1 MAARRNGPAVV
12 PHAMIFATY
21 RGRQT
26 LYQHTAK
33 SESSHA
39 VDSPAVSR
47 TYAWVVF
54 ALTFGLLLSD
64 YMSRQVLNAVFPL
77 LKATWGLSD
86 TRLGSL
92 SSVVALMVGVLTFPL
107 SVLAD
112 RWGRIRSVILMGA
125 LWSLATLGCALS
137 RNYGDMLAA
146 RAFVG
151 VGEAAYGSVG
161 LAIVLS
167 IFPSSLRATLTGA
180 FMAGG
185 AFGSVFGMSLGGIVA
200 VHLGWRWSF
209 GAMAGFGIALVTAYA
224 LIVTEKRVSNSRGRK
239 AGTAPQ
245 PSDRPSFRALL
256 KGLFSTVSVIC
267 AYVGSALQLFIMGA
281 VLAWMPSFLN
291 RYYGLAPD
299 KAGVGAAGFLILGGA
314 GMIVC
319 GIITDRIS
327 GVYPIRKWISAI
339 VYSLSSFVL
348 LAIGFHLHAGPA
360 QLAVIGAG
368 IFLVAGTSGPAG
380 AMVARLT
387 PEAIHA
393 SAFGTLTL
401 VNNLLGL
408 APGPLVT
415 GVIADRIGLLGALQ
429 VIPFAAL
436 VATLAFVVGK
446 RHYPNDLEHLAKLE
460 RAATSQ

>member
-1 MAARRNGPAVV
+1 M
-12 PHAMIFATY
+12 Y
-21 RGRQT
+21 
-26 LYQHTAK
+26 LHTAK
-33 SESSHA
+33 PASGDA
-39 VDSPAVSR
+39 IDSPSVSYA
-47 TYAWVVF
+47 YAWIVF

-77 LKATWGLSD
+77 LKATWHLSD

-92 SSVVALMVGVLTFPL
+92 SGVVALMVGVLTFPL

-112 RWGRIRSVILMGA
+112 RWGRVRSVILMGT
-125 LWSLATLGCALS
+125 LWSIATLACALS
-137 RNYGDMLAA
+137 RNYDDMLLA

-167 IFPSSLRATLTGA
+167 IFPPSLRATLTGA

-200 VHLGWRWSF
+200 VRLGWRWSF
-209 GAMAGFGIALVTAYA
+209 GAMAMFGCILVLAYW
-224 LIVTEKRVSNSRGRK
+224 LIVTERRITASRASTDGG
-239 AGTAPQ
+239 ANVIAQ
-245 PSDRPSFRALL
+245 SAARPSFGALL
-256 KGLFSTVSVIC
+256 RGLFSTVSVIC

-281 VLAWMPSFLN
+281 VLAWMPSFLH

-299 KAGVGAAGFLILGGA
+299 RAGVGAAAFLLLGGA

-319 GIITDRIS
+319 GIVTDRIS
-327 GVYPIRKWISAI
+327 QTFAIRKWVSAI
-339 VYSLSSFVL
+339 AYSLSSFVL
-348 LAIGFHLHAGPA
+348 LAVGFHLHAGPV

-368 IFLVAGTSGPAG
+368 VFFVAGTSGPAG

-429 VIPFAAL
+429 AIPFAAL
-436 VATLAFVVGK
+436 AATLVFAIGK
-446 RHYPNDLEHLAKLE
+446 RYYSSDLERLAKLE
-460 RAATSQ
+460 RVAAARQ

>member
-1 MAARRNGPAVV
+1 MRCVKPESGDVATPAAA
-12 PHAMIFATY
+12 
-21 RGRQT
+21 
-26 LYQHTAK
+26 
-33 SESSHA
+33 
-39 VDSPAVSR
+39 SR
-47 TYAWVVF
+47 TYAWIVF

-77 LKATWGLSD
+77 LKAAWGLSD

-92 SSVVALMVGVLTFPL
+92 SSVVALMVGILTFPL
-107 SVLAD
+107 SVFAD
-112 RWGRIRSVILMGA
+112 RWGRVRSVVLMGA
-125 LWSLATLGCALS
+125 LWSLATLGCAIS
-137 RNYGDMLAA
+137 RNYGDMLLA

-167 IFPSSLRATLTGA
+167 IFPPSLRATLTGA

-200 VHLGWRWSF
+200 VHIGWRWSF
-209 GAMAGFGIALVTAYA
+209 GAMAAFGFMLVVAYR
-224 LIVTEKRVSNSRGRK
+224 LTVTEKRVGASRWTGEHHASAK
-239 AGTAPQ
+239 PAA
-245 PSDRPSFRALL
+245 SPSFSVLL

-299 KAGVGAAGFLILGGA
+299 KAGVGAAVFLMLGGA

-319 GIITDRIS
+319 GIVTDRVS
-327 GVYPIRKWISAI
+327 RVLPIRKWVSAI

-348 LAIGFHLHAGPA
+348 LIVGFHLNAGPA
-360 QLAVIGAG
+360 QLLVIAAG

-415 GVIADRIGLLGALQ
+415 GMIADRIGLLGALQ
-429 VIPFAAL
+429 VIPFTAL
-436 VATLAFVVGK
+436 AATLAFVVGK
-446 RHYPNDLEHLAKLE
+446 RHYQADLQRLATLE
-460 RAATSQ
+460 KAAVSH

>member
-1 MAARRNGPAVV
+1 
-12 PHAMIFATY
+12 
-21 RGRQT
+21 
-26 LYQHTAK
+26 LYLHTAK
-33 SESSHA
+33 PASGDA
-39 VDSPAVSR
+39 IDSPSVSFA
-47 TYAWVVF
+47 YAWIVF

-77 LKATWGLSD
+77 LKATWHLSD

-92 SSVVALMVGVLTFPL
+92 SGVVALMVGVLTFPL

-112 RWGRIRSVILMGA
+112 RWGRVRSVILMGT
-125 LWSLATLGCALS
+125 LWSIATLACALS
-137 RNYGDMLAA
+137 RNYDDMLLA

-167 IFPSSLRATLTGA
+167 IFPPSLRATLTGA

-200 VHLGWRWSF
+200 VRLGWRWSF
-209 GAMAGFGIALVTAYA
+209 GAMAMFGCILVLAYW
-224 LIVTEKRVSNSRGRK
+224 LIVTERRISALRASTDGGANVIAQS
-239 AGTAPQ
+239 AA
-245 PSDRPSFRALL
+245 RPSFGALL
-256 KGLFSTVSVIC
+256 RGLFSTVSVIC

-281 VLAWMPSFLN
+281 VLAWMPSFLH

-299 KAGVGAAGFLILGGA
+299 RAGVGAAAFLLLGGA

-319 GIITDRIS
+319 GIVTDRIS
-327 GVYPIRKWISAI
+327 QTFAIRKWVSAI
-339 VYSLSSFVL
+339 AYSLSSFVL
-348 LAIGFHLHAGPA
+348 LAVGFHLHAGPV

-368 IFLVAGTSGPAG
+368 VFFVAGTSGPAG

-415 GVIADRIGLLGALQ
+415 GMIADRIGLLGALQ
-429 VIPFAAL
+429 AIPFAAL
-436 VATLAFVVGK
+436 AATLVFAIGK
-446 RHYPNDLEHLAKLE
+446 RYYSSDLERLAKLE
-460 RAATSQ
+460 RAAAVR

>member
-1 MAARRNGPAVV
+1 
-12 PHAMIFATY
+12 
-21 RGRQT
+21 
-26 LYQHTAK
+26 LYLHSAK
-33 SESSHA
+33 SAPGGA
-39 VDSPAVSR
+39 VLPTASR
-47 TYAWVVF
+47 GYGWIVF

-77 LKATWGLSD
+77 LKAAWGLSD
-86 TRLGSL
+86 TRLGAL
-92 SSVVALMVGVLTFPL
+92 SSAVALMVGALTFPL

-112 RWGRIRSVILMGA
+112 RWGRVRSVILMGA
-125 LWSLATLGCALS
+125 LWSLATLGCAIS
-137 RNYGDMLAA
+137 GNYGEMLLA

-167 IFPSSLRATLTGA
+167 IFSPSLRATLTGA

-185 AFGSVFGMSLGGIVA
+185 AFGSVLGMSLGGIVA

-209 GAMAGFGIALVTAYA
+209 AAMAAFGFALVVTYA
-224 LIVTEKRVSNSRGRK
+224 LVVTQRRVSLSRWRDSGGS
-239 AGTAPQ
+239 ATAAPA
-245 PSDRPSFRALL
+245 RPRFRVLL
-256 KGLFSTVSVIC
+256 KRLFSTVSVVC
-267 AYVGSALQLFIMGA
+267 AYIGSALQLFIMGA

-299 KAGVGAAGFLILGGA
+299 KAGVVAALFLMLGGT

-319 GIITDRIS
+319 GIVTDRVS
-327 GVYPIRKWISAI
+327 RGRPIRKWVSAI
-339 VYSLSSFVL
+339 AYSLSAFVL
-348 LAIGFHLHAGPA
+348 LVIGFHLHPGSA
-360 QLAVIGAG
+360 QLVTLGLG

-387 PEAIHA
+387 PESIHA

-401 VNNLLGL
+401 VNNLVGL

-415 GVIADRIGLLGALQ
+415 GMIADRFGLLGALQ
-429 VIPFAAL
+429 IIPFAAL
-436 VATLAFVVGK
+436 AATVIFVVGK
-446 RHYPNDLEHLAKLE
+446 RHYTNDLQHLDTLE
-460 RAATSQ
+460 RAANAQ

>member
-1 MAARRNGPAVV
+1 M
-12 PHAMIFATY
+12 Y
-21 RGRQT
+21 
-26 LYQHTAK
+26 LHTAK
-33 SESSHA
+33 PASGDA
-39 VDSPAVSR
+39 TDSLTVSY
-47 TYAWVVF
+47 TYAWIVF

-77 LKATWGLSD
+77 LKAAWHLSD

-112 RWGRIRSVILMGA
+112 RWGRVRSVILMGT
-125 LWSLATLGCALS
+125 LWSVATLACALS
-137 RNYGDMLAA
+137 RNYDDMLLA

-167 IFPSSLRATLTGA
+167 IFPPSLRATLTGA

-200 VHLGWRWSF
+200 VRLGWRWSF
-209 GAMAGFGIALVTAYA
+209 GAMATFGCILVVAYW
-224 LIVTEKRVSNSRGRK
+224 LIVTERRISASRARMDGDTIAK
-239 AGTAPQ
+239 PAA
-245 PSDRPSFRALL
+245 RPSFGALL
-256 KGLFSTVSVIC
+256 RGLFSTVSVIC

-281 VLAWMPSFLN
+281 VLAWMPSFLH

-299 KAGVGAAGFLILGGA
+299 RAGVGAAAFLLLGGA
-314 GMIVC
+314 GMILC
-319 GIITDRIS
+319 GIVTDRIS
-327 GVYPIRKWISAI
+327 QTLPIRKWVSAI
-339 VYSLSSFVL
+339 AYSLSSFVL
-348 LAIGFHLHAGPA
+348 LAVGFHLHAGPV

-368 IFLVAGTSGPAG
+368 VFFVAGTSGPAG

-408 APGPLVT
+408 APGPFVT
-415 GVIADRIGLLGALQ
+415 GMIADRIGLLGALQ

-436 VATLAFVVGK
+436 AATLAFAIGK
-446 RHYPNDLEHLAKLE
+446 RYYPGDLERLAKLE
-460 RAATSQ
+460 RMATVHR

>member
-1 MAARRNGPAVV
+1 M
-12 PHAMIFATY
+12 Y
-21 RGRQT
+21 
-26 LYQHTAK
+26 LHTAK
-33 SESSHA
+33 PASGGA
-39 VDSPAVSR
+39 IDSPTVSY
-47 TYAWVVF
+47 TYPWIVF
-54 ALTFGLLLSD
+54 ALTFALLLSD

-77 LKATWGLSD
+77 LKAAWHLSD

-92 SSVVALMVGVLTFPL
+92 SGVVALMVGVLTFPL

-112 RWGRIRSVILMGA
+112 RWGRVRSVILMGT
-125 LWSLATLGCALS
+125 LWSVATLACALS
-137 RNYGDMLAA
+137 RHYDDMLLA

-167 IFPSSLRATLTGA
+167 IFPPSLRATLTGA

-200 VHLGWRWSF
+200 VRLGWRWSF
-209 GAMAGFGIALVTAYA
+209 GAMAMFGCILVLAYW
-224 LIVTEKRVSNSRGRK
+224 LIVTERRISASRASTDGD
-239 AGTAPQ
+239 AIAEPAA
-245 PSDRPSFRALL
+245 RPRFRALL
-256 KGLFSTVSVIC
+256 RGLFSTVSVIC

-281 VLAWMPSFLN
+281 VLAWMPSFLH

-299 KAGVGAAGFLILGGA
+299 RAGIGAAAFLLLGGA
-314 GMIVC
+314 GMILC
-319 GIITDRIS
+319 GIVTDRIS
-327 GVYPIRKWISAI
+327 QTFAIRKWMSAI
-339 VYSLSSFVL
+339 AYSLSSFVL
-348 LAIGFHLHAGPA
+348 LAVGFHLHAGPV

-368 IFLVAGTSGPAG
+368 VFFVAGTSGPAG

-415 GVIADRIGLLGALQ
+415 GMIADRIGLLGALQ
-429 VIPFAAL
+429 AIPFAAL
-436 VATLAFVVGK
+436 AATLVFAIGK
-446 RHYPNDLEHLAKLE
+446 RHYSSDLEGLATLE
-460 RAATSQ
+460 RMAMARR

>member
-1 MAARRNGPAVV
+1 M
-12 PHAMIFATY
+12 Y
-21 RGRQT
+21 
-26 LYQHTAK
+26 LHTAK
-33 SESSHA
+33 PASGDA
-39 VDSPAVSR
+39 IDSPSVSFA
-47 TYAWVVF
+47 YAWIVF

-77 LKATWGLSD
+77 LKATWHLSD

-92 SSVVALMVGVLTFPL
+92 SGVVALMVGVLTFPL

-112 RWGRIRSVILMGA
+112 RWGRVRSVILMGT
-125 LWSLATLGCALS
+125 LWSIATLACALS
-137 RNYGDMLAA
+137 RNYDDMLLA

-167 IFPSSLRATLTGA
+167 IFPPSLRATLTGA

-200 VHLGWRWSF
+200 VRLGWRWSF
-209 GAMAGFGIALVTAYA
+209 GAMAMFGCILVLAYW
-224 LIVTEKRVSNSRGRK
+224 LIVTERRISASRASTDGG
-239 AGTAPQ
+239 ANVIAQ
-245 PSDRPSFRALL
+245 SAARPSFGALL
-256 KGLFSTVSVIC
+256 RGLFSTVSVIC

-281 VLAWMPSFLN
+281 VLAWMPSFLH

-299 KAGVGAAGFLILGGA
+299 RAGVGAAAFLLLGGA

-319 GIITDRIS
+319 GIVTDRIS
-327 GVYPIRKWISAI
+327 QTFAIRKWVSAI
-339 VYSLSSFVL
+339 AYSLSSFVL
-348 LAIGFHLHAGPA
+348 LAVGFHLHAGPV

-368 IFLVAGTSGPAG
+368 VFFVAGTSGPAG

-415 GVIADRIGLLGALQ
+415 GMIADRIGLLGALQ
-429 VIPFAAL
+429 AIPFAAL
-436 VATLAFVVGK
+436 AATLVFAIGK
-446 RHYPNDLEHLAKLE
+446 RYYSSDLERLAKLE
-460 RAATSQ
+460 RVAAARR

>member
-1 MAARRNGPAVV
+1 M
-12 PHAMIFATY
+12 Y
-21 RGRQT
+21 
-26 LYQHTAK
+26 LHTAK
-33 SESSHA
+33 PASGDA
-39 VDSPAVSR
+39 IDSPSVSYA
-47 TYAWVVF
+47 YAWIVF

-77 LKATWGLSD
+77 LKATWHLSD

-92 SSVVALMVGVLTFPL
+92 SGVVALMVGVLTFPL

-112 RWGRIRSVILMGA
+112 RWGRVRSVILMGT
-125 LWSLATLGCALS
+125 LWSIATLACALS
-137 RNYGDMLAA
+137 RNYDDMLLA

-167 IFPSSLRATLTGA
+167 IFPPSLRATLTGA

-200 VHLGWRWSF
+200 VRLGWRWSF
-209 GAMAGFGIALVTAYA
+209 GAMAVFGCILVLAYW
-224 LIVTEKRVSNSRGRK
+224 LIVTERRISASRASTDGD
-239 AGTAPQ
+239 ANLIAQ
-245 PSDRPSFRALL
+245 SAARPSFGALL
-256 KGLFSTVSVIC
+256 RGLFSTVSVIC

-281 VLAWMPSFLN
+281 VLAWMPSFLH

-299 KAGVGAAGFLILGGA
+299 RAGVGAAAFLLLGGA

-319 GIITDRIS
+319 GIVTDRIS
-327 GVYPIRKWISAI
+327 QTFAIRKWVSAI
-339 VYSLSSFVL
+339 AYSLSSFVL
-348 LAIGFHLHAGPA
+348 LTVGFHLHAGPA

-368 IFLVAGTSGPAG
+368 VFFVAGTSGPAG

-415 GVIADRIGLLGALQ
+415 GMIADRIGLLGALQ
-429 VIPFAAL
+429 AIPFAAL
-436 VATLAFVVGK
+436 AATLVFAIGK
-446 RHYPNDLEHLAKLE
+446 RYYSSDLARLAKLE
-460 RAATSQ
+460 RAAAARR

>member
-1 MAARRNGPAVV
+1 LYLHSVKQAPGAAAGLPS
-12 PHAMIFATY
+12 
-21 RGRQT
+21 G
-26 LYQHTAK
+26 
-33 SESSHA
+33 
-39 VDSPAVSR
+39 SR
-47 TYAWVVF
+47 IYAWVVF

-77 LKATWGLSD
+77 LKAAWGLSD
-86 TRLGSL
+86 TRLGAL
-92 SSVVALMVGVLTFPL
+92 SSAVALMVGSLTFPL
-107 SVLAD
+107 SILAD
-112 RWGRIRSVILMGA
+112 RWGRVRSVVLMGA

-137 RNYGDMLAA
+137 RNYGDMLLA
-146 RAFVG
+146 RALVG
-151 VGEAAYGSVG
+151 LGEAAYGSVG

-167 IFPSSLRATLTGA
+167 IFPPSLRATLTGA

-209 GAMAGFGIALVTAYA
+209 GAMAVFGFLLVVVYRLT
-224 LIVTEKRVSNSRGRK
+224 VTETRIGASRWREAGRT
-239 AGTAPQ
+239 AGNPTL
-245 PSDRPSFRALL
+245 RPRFGALL

-267 AYVGSALQLFIMGA
+267 AYIGSALQLFIMGA

-299 KAGVGAAGFLILGGA
+299 KAGVAAAGFLMLGGA

-319 GIITDRIS
+319 GIVTDRVS
-327 GVYPIRKWISAI
+327 RTFPIRKWYSAI
-339 VYSLSSFVL
+339 VYSLGSFVL
-348 LAIGFHLHAGPA
+348 LAVGFHLHAGPL

-401 VNNLLGL
+401 VNNLIGL

-415 GVIADRIGLLGALQ
+415 GMIADRVGLLGALQ
-429 VIPFAAL
+429 LVPFAAL
-436 VATLAFVVGK
+436 AATLAFAVGK
-446 RHYPNDLEHLAKLE
+446 RHYPADLQRLADFE
-460 RAATSQ
+460 SAAAAPR

>member
-1 MAARRNGPAVV
+1 LP
-12 PHAMIFATY
+12 
-21 RGRQT
+21 
-26 LYQHTAK
+26 
-33 SESSHA
+33 
-39 VDSPAVSR
+39 R
-47 TYAWVVF
+47 TYPWIVF

-77 LKATWGLSD
+77 LKTSWGLSD
-86 TRLGSL
+86 TRLGAL
-92 SSVVALMVGVLTFPL
+92 SSVVALMVGTLTLPL

-112 RWGRIRSVILMGA
+112 RWGRVRSVVLMGA
-125 LWSLATLGCALS
+125 LWSLATLGCAVS
-137 RNYGDMLAA
+137 RNYGDMLIA

-167 IFPSSLRATLTGA
+167 IFPPSMRATLTGA

-185 AFGSVFGMSLGGIVA
+185 AFGSVFGMSLGGILA

-209 GAMAGFGIALVTAYA
+209 GAMAALGFMLVVVYRLT
-224 LIVTEKRVSNSRGRK
+224 VTEQRVGASHWQEAGGTLSRPAVRS
-239 AGTAPQ
+239 T
-245 PSDRPSFRALL
+245 FLALL
-256 KGLFSTVSVIC
+256 KRLFSTVSVIC
-267 AYVGSALQLFIMGA
+267 AYIGSALQLFIMGA

-291 RYYGLAPD
+291 RYYGFAPD
-299 KAGVGAAGFLILGGA
+299 RAGVVAAMFLMLGGG

-319 GIITDRIS
+319 GIVTDRVS
-327 GVYPIRKWISAI
+327 RAHPVRKWVSALT
-339 VYSLSSFVL
+339 YSMSSFVL
-348 LAIGFHLHAGPA
+348 LAVGFHLHAGPL
-360 QLAVIGAG
+360 QLGMIGAG

-408 APGPLVT
+408 APGPIVT
-415 GVIADRIGLLGALQ
+415 GMIADRIGLLGALQ
-429 VIPFAAL
+429 VVPFAAL
-436 VATLAFVVGK
+436 GATLAFVIGK
-446 RHYPNDLEHLAKLE
+446 QRYAQDLRHLP
-460 RAATSQ
+460 S

>member
-1 MAARRNGPAVV
+1 M
-12 PHAMIFATY
+12 Y
-21 RGRQT
+21 
-26 LYQHTAK
+26 LHTAK
-33 SESSHA
+33 PASGDA
-39 VDSPAVSR
+39 IDSPSVSYA
-47 TYAWVVF
+47 YAWIVF

-77 LKATWGLSD
+77 LKATWHLSD

-92 SSVVALMVGVLTFPL
+92 SGVVALMVGVLTFPL

-112 RWGRIRSVILMGA
+112 RWGRVRSVILMGT
-125 LWSLATLGCALS
+125 LWSIATLACALS
-137 RNYGDMLAA
+137 RNYDDMLLA

-167 IFPSSLRATLTGA
+167 IFPPSLRATLTGA

-200 VHLGWRWSF
+200 VRLGWRWSF
-209 GAMAGFGIALVTAYA
+209 GAMAMFGCILVLAYW
-224 LIVTEKRVSNSRGRK
+224 LIVTERRISASRASTDGD
-239 AGTAPQ
+239 ANVIAQ
-245 PSDRPSFRALL
+245 SAARPSFGALL
-256 KGLFSTVSVIC
+256 RGLFSTVSVIC

-281 VLAWMPSFLN
+281 VLAWMPSFLH

-299 KAGVGAAGFLILGGA
+299 RAGVGAAAFLLLGGA

-319 GIITDRIS
+319 GIVTDRIS
-327 GVYPIRKWISAI
+327 QTFAIRKWVSAI
-339 VYSLSSFVL
+339 AYSLSSFVL
-348 LAIGFHLHAGPA
+348 LAVGFHLHAGPV

-368 IFLVAGTSGPAG
+368 VFFVAGTSGPAG

-429 VIPFAAL
+429 AIPFAAL
-436 VATLAFVVGK
+436 AATLVFAIGK
-446 RHYPNDLEHLAKLE
+446 RYYSSDLERLAKLE
-460 RAATSQ
+460 RVAAARQ

>member
-1 MAARRNGPAVV
+1 MYLHSVKDAPRAAA
-12 PHAMIFATY
+12 
-21 RGRQT
+21 
-26 LYQHTAK
+26 
-33 SESSHA
+33 
-39 VDSPAVSR
+39 SPSASCA
-47 TYAWVVF
+47 YGWIVF

-77 LKATWGLSD
+77 LKASWGLSD
-86 TRLGSL
+86 TRLGAL
-92 SSVVALMVGVLTFPL
+92 SSAVALMVGTLTFPL

-112 RWGRIRSVILMGA
+112 RWGRVRSVVLMGA
-125 LWSLATLGCALS
+125 LWSLATLGCAVS
-137 RNYGDMLAA
+137 RNYGDMLLA

-151 VGEAAYGSVG
+151 LGEAAYGSVG

-167 IFPSSLRATLTGA
+167 IFPPSMRATLTGA

-209 GAMAGFGIALVTAYA
+209 GAMAAFGFALVVVYRVT
-224 LIVTEKRVSNSRGRK
+224 VTEKRIGVSRWHDEGR
-239 AGTAPQ
+239 TET
-245 PSDRPSFRALL
+245 PSGGRPSFRALL
-256 KGLFSTVSVIC
+256 KSLFSTVSVVC
-267 AYVGSALQLFIMGA
+267 AYLGSALQLFIMGA

-291 RYYGLAPD
+291 RYYGFAAD
-299 KAGVGAAGFLILGGA
+299 KAGVVAAMFLMLGGT

-319 GIITDRIS
+319 GIVTDRVS
-327 GVYPIRKWISAI
+327 RVFPIRKWVSAI
-339 VYSLSSFVL
+339 AYSLSSFVL
-348 LAIGFHLHAGPA
+348 LAVGFHLHAGPA
-360 QLAVIGAG
+360 QLAVLGAG

-401 VNNLLGL
+401 VNNLIGL
-408 APGPLVT
+408 APGPILT

-429 VIPFAAL
+429 IIPFAAL
-436 VATLAFVVGK
+436 AATLAFVVGK
-446 RHYPNDLEHLAKLE
+446 QRYPRDLRHLATLE
-460 RAATSQ
+460 KAAARQ

>member
-1 MAARRNGPAVV
+1 M
-12 PHAMIFATY
+12 Y
-21 RGRQT
+21 
-26 LYQHTAK
+26 LHTAK
-33 SESSHA
+33 PASGGA
-39 VDSPAVSR
+39 IDSPAVSYA
-47 TYAWVVF
+47 YAWIVF

-77 LKATWGLSD
+77 LKAAWHLSD

-92 SSVVALMVGVLTFPL
+92 SGVVALMVGVLTFPL

-112 RWGRIRSVILMGA
+112 RWGRVRSVILMGA
-125 LWSLATLGCALS
+125 LWSVATLACALS
-137 RNYGDMLAA
+137 RNYDEMLLA

-167 IFPSSLRATLTGA
+167 IFPPSLRATLTGA

-200 VHLGWRWSF
+200 VRLGWRWSF
-209 GAMAGFGIALVTAYA
+209 GAMAMFGCILVLAYW
-224 LIVTEKRVSNSRGRK
+224 LIVTERRISASRASTEGDVN
-239 AGTAPQ
+239 AIAQ
-245 PSDRPSFRALL
+245 SAARPSFGALL
-256 KGLFSTVSVIC
+256 RGLFSTVSVIC

-281 VLAWMPSFLN
+281 VLAWMPSFLH

-299 KAGVGAAGFLILGGA
+299 RAGVGAAAFLLLGGA
-314 GMIVC
+314 GMILC
-319 GIITDRIS
+319 GIVTDRIS
-327 GVYPIRKWISAI
+327 QTFAIRKWVSAI
-339 VYSLSSFVL
+339 AYSLSSFVL
-348 LAIGFHLHAGPA
+348 LAVGFHLHAGPV

-368 IFLVAGTSGPAG
+368 VFFVAGTSGPAG

-415 GVIADRIGLLGALQ
+415 GMIADRIGLLGALQ
-429 VIPFAAL
+429 AIPFAAL
-436 VATLAFVVGK
+436 AATLMFAIG
-446 RHYPNDLEHLAKLE
+446 RRYYSSDLERLAKLE
-460 RAATSQ
+460 RIAMARR

>member
-1 MAARRNGPAVV
+1 MHSVKPASGDVAAP
-12 PHAMIFATY
+12 
-21 RGRQT
+21 
-26 LYQHTAK
+26 
-33 SESSHA
+33 
-39 VDSPAVSR
+39 PAVSR
-47 TYAWVVF
+47 TYAWTVF

-77 LKATWGLSD
+77 LKVTWGLSD
-86 TRLGSL
+86 TRLGAL

-112 RWGRIRSVILMGA
+112 RWGRVRSVILMGA
-125 LWSLATLGCALS
+125 LWSLATLGCAIS
-137 RNYGDMLAA
+137 RNYGDMLLA

-167 IFPSSLRATLTGA
+167 IFPPSLRATLTGA

-185 AFGSVFGMSLGGIVA
+185 AFGSVFGMSLGGVVA
-200 VHLGWRWSF
+200 AHLGWRWSF
-209 GAMAGFGIALVTAYA
+209 GAMAAFGFMLVVAYR
-224 LIVTEKRVSNSRGRK
+224 LTVTEKRVGASRWAEEGR
-239 AGTAPQ
+239 ALAQ
-245 PSDRPSFRALL
+245 PATRPSFRALL
-256 KGLFSTVSVIC
+256 KGLFSTVSVNC

-291 RYYGLAPD
+291 RYYGFAPD
-299 KAGVGAAGFLILGGA
+299 KAGVGAAAFLLLGGA
-314 GMIVC
+314 GMILC
-319 GIITDRIS
+319 GIATDRVS
-327 GVYPIRKWISAI
+327 RVLPIRKWVSAI

-348 LAIGFHLHAGPA
+348 LVVGFHLHAGPV
-360 QLAVIGAG
+360 QLVLIAIG

-415 GVIADRIGLLGALQ
+415 GMIADRIGLLGALQ

-446 RHYPNDLEHLAKLE
+446 RHYPGDLQHLATLEKAAASQKCFTSLE
-460 RAATSQ
+460 RNA

>member
-1 MAARRNGPAVV
+1 MYLHTTKPASVG
-12 PHAMIFATY
+12 AI
-21 RGRQT
+21 
-26 LYQHTAK
+26 
-33 SESSHA
+33 
-39 VDSPAVSR
+39 DSPAFSYA
-47 TYAWVVF
+47 YAWIVF

-77 LKATWGLSD
+77 LKAAWHLSD

-92 SSVVALMVGVLTFPL
+92 SGVVALMVGVLTFPL

-112 RWGRIRSVILMGA
+112 RWGRVRSVILMGA
-125 LWSLATLGCALS
+125 LWSIATLACALS
-137 RNYGDMLAA
+137 RNYDEMLLA

-167 IFPSSLRATLTGA
+167 IFPPSLRATLTGA

-200 VHLGWRWSF
+200 VRLGWRWSF
-209 GAMAGFGIALVTAYA
+209 GAMAMFGCILVLAYW
-224 LIVTEKRVSNSRGRK
+224 LIVTERRISASRASTDGDVNLI
-239 AGTAPQ
+239 AQSAA
-245 PSDRPSFRALL
+245 SPSFGALL
-256 KGLFSTVSVIC
+256 RGLFSTVSVIC

-281 VLAWMPSFLN
+281 VLAWMPSFLH

-299 KAGVGAAGFLILGGA
+299 RAGVGAAAFLLLGGA
-314 GMIVC
+314 GMILC
-319 GIITDRIS
+319 GIVTDRIS
-327 GVYPIRKWISAI
+327 QTFAIRKWVSAI
-339 VYSLSSFVL
+339 AYSLSSFVL
-348 LAIGFHLHAGPA
+348 LAVGFHLHAGPM
-360 QLAVIGAG
+360 QLAMIGAG
-368 IFLVAGTSGPAG
+368 VFFVAGTSGPAG

-415 GVIADRIGLLGALQ
+415 GMIADRIGLLGALQ
-429 VIPFAAL
+429 AIPFAAL
-436 VATLAFVVGK
+436 AATLVFAIGK
-446 RHYPNDLEHLAKLE
+446 RYYSSDLERLAKLE
-460 RAATSQ
+460 SIAMARR

>member
-1 MAARRNGPAVV
+1 MYLHSVN
-12 PHAMIFATY
+12 HAPGDAS
-21 RGRQT
+21 
-26 LYQHTAK
+26 A
-33 SESSHA
+33 
-39 VDSPAVSR
+39 SPRVSR
-47 TYAWVVF
+47 AYAWIVF
-54 ALTFGLLLSD
+54 ALTFALLLSD

-77 LKATWGLSD
+77 LKAAWGLSD
-86 TRLGSL
+86 TRLGAL
-92 SSVVALMVGVLTFPL
+92 SSAVALMVGTLTFPL

-112 RWGRIRSVILMGA
+112 RWGRVRSVALMGA

-137 RNYGDMLAA
+137 RHYGDMLLA
-146 RAFVG
+146 RALVG

-167 IFPSSLRATLTGA
+167 IFPPSLRATLTGA

-185 AFGSVFGMSLGGIVA
+185 AFGSVFGMSLGGIIA

-209 GAMAGFGIALVTAYA
+209 GAMAAFGFMLVVVYRLT
-224 LIVTEKRVSNSRGRK
+224 VTEARIGASRWRETVG
-239 AGTAPQ
+239 ASTTAAA
-245 PSDRPSFRALL
+245 RPTFGALL

-267 AYVGSALQLFIMGA
+267 AYIGSALQLFIMGA

-299 KAGVGAAGFLILGGA
+299 KAGVAAAGFLMLGGA

-319 GIITDRIS
+319 GIVTDRVS
-327 GVYPIRKWISAI
+327 RVLPIRKWVSAI
-339 VYSLSSFVL
+339 AYSLGSFVL
-348 LAIGFHLHAGPA
+348 LAAGFHLQAGPV

-401 VNNLLGL
+401 VNNLIGL

-415 GVIADRIGLLGALQ
+415 GMIADRIGLLGALQ
-429 VIPFAAL
+429 LVPFAAL
-436 VATLAFVVGK
+436 AATFAFVVGK
-446 RHYPNDLEHLAKLE
+446 QHYPADLKRLAALE
-460 RAATSQ
+460 SAATSR

>member
-1 MAARRNGPAVV
+1 M
-12 PHAMIFATY
+12 Y
-21 RGRQT
+21 
-26 LYQHTAK
+26 LHTAK
-33 SESSHA
+33 PASGDA
-39 VDSPAVSR
+39 IDSPSVSYA
-47 TYAWVVF
+47 YAWIVF

-77 LKATWGLSD
+77 LKATWHLSD

-92 SSVVALMVGVLTFPL
+92 SGVVALMVGVLTFPL

-112 RWGRIRSVILMGA
+112 RWGRVRSVILMGT
-125 LWSLATLGCALS
+125 LWSIATLACALS
-137 RNYGDMLAA
+137 RNYDDMLLA

-167 IFPSSLRATLTGA
+167 IFPPSLRATLTGA

-200 VHLGWRWSF
+200 VRLGWRWSF
-209 GAMAGFGIALVTAYA
+209 GAMAMFGCILVLAYW
-224 LIVTEKRVSNSRGRK
+224 LIVTERRITASRASTDGG
-239 AGTAPQ
+239 ANVIAQ
-245 PSDRPSFRALL
+245 SAARPSFGALL
-256 KGLFSTVSVIC
+256 RGLFSTVSVIC

-281 VLAWMPSFLN
+281 VLAWMPSFLH

-299 KAGVGAAGFLILGGA
+299 RAGVGAAAFLLLGGA

-319 GIITDRIS
+319 GIVTDRIS
-327 GVYPIRKWISAI
+327 QTFAIRKWVSAI
-339 VYSLSSFVL
+339 AYSLSSFVL
-348 LAIGFHLHAGPA
+348 LAVGFHLHAGPV

-368 IFLVAGTSGPAG
+368 VFLVAGTSGPAG

-415 GVIADRIGLLGALQ
+415 GMIADRIGLLGALQ
-429 VIPFAAL
+429 AIPFAAL
-436 VATLAFVVGK
+436 AATVVFAIG
-446 RHYPNDLEHLAKLE
+446 RRYYSSDLERLAKLE
-460 RAATSQ
+460 RVAAARR

>member
-1 MAARRNGPAVV
+1 MYLHSAKPASHEVV
-12 PHAMIFATY
+12 AP
-21 RGRQT
+21 
-26 LYQHTAK
+26 
-33 SESSHA
+33 
-39 VDSPAVSR
+39 PNVSR
-47 TYAWVVF
+47 AYPWIVF

-77 LKATWGLSD
+77 LKAVWGLSD

-92 SSVVALMVGVLTFPL
+92 SGIVALMVGLLTFPL

-112 RWGRIRSVILMGA
+112 RWGRVRSVILMGV
-125 LWSLATLGCALS
+125 LWSVATLGCAVS
-137 RNYGDMLAA
+137 SSYGEMLLA

-161 LAIVLS
+161 LAIVLG
-167 IFPSSLRATLTGA
+167 IFPPSLRATLTGA

-200 VHLGWRWSF
+200 MHLGWRWSF
-209 GAMAGFGIALVTAYA
+209 GAMAGFGFLLVASYK
-224 LIVTEKRVSNSRGRK
+224 LVVTEQRVSARRRQPDDGR
-239 AGTAPQ
+239 ADA
-245 PSDRPSFRALL
+245 SCAVRSSFRVLL
-256 KGLFSTVSVIC
+256 KGLFSTVSVVC

-291 RYYGLAPD
+291 RYYGLTPD
-299 KAGVGAAGFLILGGA
+299 KAGVGAAIFLLLGGA

-319 GIITDRIS
+319 GVVTDRVSRIFA
-327 GVYPIRKWISAI
+327 IRKWVSAI
-339 VYSLSSFVL
+339 VYSISSFVL
-348 LAIGFHLHAGPA
+348 LAIGFRLQAGPA
-360 QLAVIGAG
+360 QLVMIAAG

-401 VNNLLGL
+401 ANNLLGL
-408 APGPLVT
+408 APGPIVT
-415 GVIADRIGLLGALQ
+415 GMIADRIGLIGALQ
-429 VIPFAAL
+429 VIPIAAL
-436 VATLAFVVGK
+436 IATLAFVIGK
-446 RHYPNDLEHLAKLE
+446 RHYPDDLQYLATLEH
-460 RAATSQ
+460 AATRR